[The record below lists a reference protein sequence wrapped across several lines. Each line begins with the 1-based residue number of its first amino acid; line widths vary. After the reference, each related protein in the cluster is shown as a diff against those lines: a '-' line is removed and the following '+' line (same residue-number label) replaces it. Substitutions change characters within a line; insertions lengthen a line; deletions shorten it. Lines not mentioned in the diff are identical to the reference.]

1 MAVGFTRL
9 LCLYYPYLALATI
22 PQPGKTLIMF
32 NNAKKKNMKHTSV
45 IDNKND
51 CNVFNNVLIF
61 FCFSICLPMENRD
74 PFDTVYLVAI
84 MGLNGAAFFIIA
96 ICYGQIYL
104 SLGEETRHAH
114 SNSRGEMSVAK
125 KMALLV
131 CKDVNYVVSQI

>member
-1 MAVGFTRL
+1 
-9 LCLYYPYLALATI
+9 
-22 PQPGKTLIMF
+22 
-32 NNAKKKNMKHTSV
+32 
-45 IDNKND
+45 
-51 CNVFNNVLIF
+51 
-61 FCFSICLPMENRD
+61 MENRD

-114 SNSRGEMSVAK
+114 SHSRGEMSVAK

-131 CKDVNYVVSQI
+131 RHVISFEKLKN